1 MGTDQT
7 PAMKAAD
14 VVVTER
20 PSPARRTKKVAV
32 VQTLTDRLR
41 NLTEEQLVDGI
52 ILSEV
57 LGKPV
62 SLRGGK
68 RR

>member
-1 MGTDQT
+1 MGTDQA
-7 PAMKAAD
+7 PARKAAD
-14 VVVTER
+14 VAVPER
-20 PSPARRTKKVAV
+20 SAPARKTKGVAV

-41 NLTEEQLVDGI
+41 NHTEDQLVDGI

>member
-1 MGTDQT
+1 MGTEQT
-7 PAMKAAD
+7 MGMKAAD
-14 VVVTER
+14 VVVTEK
-20 PSPARRTKKVAV
+20 PSPVKRAKKVVV